1 MGYSM
6 VYRVFFSHQPDDLF
20 GIYRCRNNLKNG
32 EVATIV
38 YYGKLW
44 KKSKMDKTSLR
55 NIFRVRQDLTL
66 FLRIYIRDGK
76 SETQD

>member
-38 YYGKLW
+38 YYGKL
-44 KKSKMDKTSLR
+44 
-55 NIFRVRQDLTL
+55 
-66 FLRIYIRDGK
+66 
-76 SETQD
+76 